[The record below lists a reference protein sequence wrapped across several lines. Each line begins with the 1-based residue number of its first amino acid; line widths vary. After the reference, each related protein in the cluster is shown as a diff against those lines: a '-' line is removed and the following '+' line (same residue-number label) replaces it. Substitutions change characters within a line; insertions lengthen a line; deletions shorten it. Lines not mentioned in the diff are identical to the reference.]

1 MNMYRRIV
9 LVGSGAN
16 LILFLYNREN
26 KYFIQ
31 NLKSNPKLSVCM
43 LSVVTSIIIV
53 SRLCIHYYNLSLYPE
68 SIEKFLGKYYT
79 VSTYIDMP
87 NDVKELNE
95 LKESYRDCLVEQE
108 IERFVCN
115 RAILLNSLA
124 AEQEGCTLKPKRI
137 NITSVNNER
146 QTYRYEI
153 TVEANYTKNE
163 QKDIILTGKVYMED
177 DSKYSLISK
186 YYPDG
191 EKQEI
196 FNLLK

>member
-1 MNMYRRIV
+1 M
-9 LVGSGAN
+9 
-16 LILFLYNREN
+16 
-26 KYFIQ
+26 
-31 NLKSNPKLSVCM
+31 NLKNILKLRVYM
-43 LSVVTSIIIV
+43 LSVVSIIIIV
-53 SRLCIHYYNLSLYPE
+53 SGLYIHYQNLSSYPDT
-68 SIEKFLGKYYT
+68 IEKFLRKYYT

-95 LKESYRDCLVEQE
+95 LKDNYRDCLVEKE
-108 IERFVCN
+108 IERFVRN
-115 RAILLNSLA
+115 RTIVLNSLA

-137 NITSVNNER
+137 NIMSVNNER
-146 QTYRYEI
+146 QMYRYEI
-153 TVEANYTKNE
+153 TVEAKYAENE
-163 QKDIILTGKVYMED
+163 QKDITLTGKVYMED